1 MDAVPRDQL
10 HFGVFPIAA
19 TILSG
24 IGLAEQKH
32 YRSGRGQAI
41 AGLVLGFIY
50 MLMFIRGVAR

>member
-19 TILSG
+19 ATLSG

-32 YRSGRGQAI
+32 HRSGRGQAI
-41 AGLVLGFIY
+41 AGFVLGFIY

>member
-1 MDAVPRDQL
+1 M
-10 HFGVFPIAA
+10 
-19 TILSG
+19 
-24 IGLAEQKH
+24 GLAEQKH